1 MKLLK
6 EAIKKTDPKLYEE
19 VKKEVAYV
27 RNELAGACDE
37 AVRDSIFDM
46 IDEQVKLIMF
56 PVEDDDFCGFICKHK
71 GEQFIYIN
79 TYLPLEKQ
87 IFAAGHEFY
96 HLIKDRN
103 GEFEILKSNVLNQ
116 ESDIDIAIE
125 DKQANLF
132 SALLLVPEES
142 LIKQLNLLKVDG
154 ARDLTIKKILKLM
167 NTFAVPYKTII
178 LRLYEIGKLSEN
190 QTIKW
195 LEIEDRNP
203 KQGVLYEIYK
213 YQIGE
218 KWQTR
223 TKTVKL
229 SNLKA
234 LIIDN
239 DKEELL
245 PKARIASDLS
255 YIQQLIEGVN
265 L

>member
-46 IDEQVKLIMF
+46 LDEQVKLIMF

-87 IFAAGHEFY
+87 IFAIGHEFY

-103 GEFEILKSNVLNQ
+103 REFELLKSSILNQ
-116 ESDIDIAIE
+116 EGDIEIE

-142 LIKQLNLLKVDG
+142 LLKQLNLLRVNNKKN
-154 ARDLTIKKILKLM
+154 LTMKKILKLM

-178 LRLYEIGKLSEN
+178 LRLYEIGMLSEE
-190 QTIKW
+190 QTSKW

-223 TKTVKL
+223 TRTVKL

-245 PKARIASDLS
+245 PEARIDSDLS
-255 YIQQLIEGVN
+255 YIQQLIEGVK